1 MGELH
6 LEVYVERIK
15 REYKVPFFLN
25 MYYFPFL
32 VDACQMFKSE
42 YSFLRR
48 YRFRLMLQSE
58 SPV

>member
-32 VDACQMFKSE
+32 VDVCQMFTSE
-42 YSFLRR
+42 YSFWRCYLL
-48 YRFRLMLQSE
+48 RLMLQLE